1 MNANNWMLTHTG
13 RRFDFDC
20 IEDFEFTIEDIA
32 HALSHTCRFGGHVK
46 DFYSVAQH
54 SVIVS
59 YNVPNEFRL
68 AALLHDAPEA
78 FLVDVPMPLKR
89 RLPAYKE
96 IEREVWTSI
105 ALTFD
110 LPLDLPECVHVA
122 DRRALM
128 AERRDLMPKQR
139 ESWSWGQFDSIEPL
153 TEKIY
158 ALTSQSAKLGF
169 LGRFNALTKG
179 NE

>member
-13 RRFDFDC
+13 RRFDFDA
-20 IEDFEFTIEDIA
+20 IEDFDFTIEDIA
-32 HALSHTCRFGGHVK
+32 HALSHTCRFGGHVNQ
-46 DFYSVAQH
+46 FYSVAQH
-54 SVIVS
+54 GVIVS

-89 RLPAYKE
+89 RLDAYKE
-96 IEREVWTSI
+96 IEREVWTCI

-110 LPLDLPECVHVA
+110 LPLDLPECVHLA

-139 ESWSWGQFDSIEPL
+139 EAWSWGQFDSVEPL
-153 TEKIY
+153 TERICPLNS
-158 ALTSQSAKLGF
+158 AAAKLGF
-169 LGRFNALTKG
+169 IGRFKALT
-179 NE
+179 NQI